1 MPRPLR
7 IAQVASIIFPVPPKK
22 YGGTERAISYLTE
35 ALVAAGQDVTLFA
48 CGDAVTS
55 ARLIASRPESLSGVR
70 VGNALPHFAAH
81 FALVRRHLHEFDI
94 VHFHDEGMH
103 FPCFMDIA
111 ERSVTTFHMPL
122 GASDMDVLY
131 RAVPEMPLVSIS
143 DNQRKPMPD
152 GRWAG
157 TVYHGIPASLYDFHP
172 KPGEYLAF
180 IGRFSETKQ
189 PHEAI
194 RIALAAGWPIKL
206 AGTLY
211 DHDRPYWDAQ
221 VGPYLSDPRVEVVGE
236 VDDAQK
242 NDLLGNARALLF
254 PINWEEPFGLVMI
267 EAMATGTPVIG
278 YRFGAVPEVVDEGVT
293 GFIVDGAEAAIKAV
307 GKLHTLDRAAVRK
320 RFEERFTDT
329 RMAAAYIDIYRE
341 RLRATSL

>member
-1 MPRPLR
+1 M
-7 IAQVASIIFPVPPKK
+7 
-22 YGGTERAISYLTE
+22 E
-35 ALVAAGQDVTLFA
+35 
-48 CGDAVTS
+48 
-55 ARLIASRPESLSGVR
+55 
-70 VGNALPHFAAH
+70 
-81 FALVRRHLHEFDI
+81 
-94 VHFHDEGMH
+94 
-103 FPCFMDIA
+103 
-111 ERSVTTFHMPL
+111 
-122 GASDMDVLY
+122 VLY

-143 DNQRKPMPD
+143 YSQRKPLPEA
-152 GRWAG
+152 RRAG
-157 TVYHGIPASLYDFHP
+157 TVYHGIPAGLYDFHP

-180 IGRFSETKQ
+180 IGRFSATKQ

-211 DHDRPYWDAQ
+211 DQVDRPYWDAQ
-221 VGPYLSDPRVEVVGE
+221 VGPYLDDPRVEVVGE

-254 PINWEEPFGLVMI
+254 PIDWEEPFGLVMI

-293 GFIVDGAEAAIKAV
+293 GFVVDSAQAAIEAV
-307 GKLHTLDRAAVRK
+307 GKLDTLDRAAVRR

-329 RMAAAYIDIYRE
+329 RMAAGYVEIYRE
-341 RLRATSL
+341 RLAATR